1 MTRISI
7 EKFPDY
13 LEFEEFNEKRV
24 VQVYN
29 RGKEKGLMDYT
40 KKVLAQ
46 KFPKEKPVMVTRM
59 GNKMAKFLYDE
70 YLVSTINTKTSRL

>member
-1 MTRISI
+1 MPRIDI

-13 LEFEEFNEKRV
+13 LKFEEFNEKKI

-46 KFPKEKPVMVTRM
+46 KFPKEKPAMITRM
-59 GNKMAKFLYDE
+59 GNKMAKFLYNK
-70 YLVSTINTKTSRL
+70 YLASVIEAKKCRL